1 MTAKNDVLMLTD
13 AECAKRIGVETD
25 DFKSMLP
32 TLEKSGFPAQDPLFK
47 NKRYW
52 PAIQAFLDR
61 RNGLASSSTRR
72 NPAPPVEKDGKLW

>member
-1 MTAKNDVLMLTD
+1 MTAKSDVLMLTD
-13 AECAKRIGVETD
+13 AECAKRIGVETE

-32 TLEKSGFPAQDPLFK
+32 TLEKSGFPQKDPLFK
-47 NKRYW
+47 KRYW

-72 NPAPPVEKDGKLW
+72 NTAPPVEKDGKLW

>member
-1 MTAKNDVLMLTD
+1 MTTKSDVLMLTD

-32 TLEKSGFPAQDPLFK
+32 TLEKSGFPLKDPLFK
-47 NKRYW
+47 KRYW